1 MSSTKDS
8 SDSSSHE
15 LVQSRL
21 QKFQETNNSF
31 DRVRNEPVDYHSDG
45 EGVES
50 IQDKMQ
56 RLQQCGMSG
65 TKPKP
70 MKITCTSHSVMKD
83 NEENPTIVLESRP
96 DKMNV
101 SAMENNE
108 KVKLQPLSKV
118 ILSSHLNDEVESK
131 TETFVSETVASLNKN
146 LNPKNSKKETWSS
159 FLPTSS
165 VVTEDVLLGRSFVRE
180 PQDCEKPSIENAAIQ
195 APLIVINAESSVVD
209 YQVLSDLDNQC
220 KSIAGETVNAI
231 SSKGSYENLTEN
243 MKSLQNSNEDFNNI
257 TLDKVAESG
266 NVDDENEDIDSDFPL
281 PPPHINFTDTVPP
294 QTHIDTPAPPPTSN
308 IIEEGN
314 DKMCVADGSAEDR
327 ITRLIS
333 KYCLA
338 DGKCSLWCWK
348 GVKWIR
354 CFLSYKPKDV
364 CLLLL
369 CGIKKKLSIAM
380 LKYCCSEN
388 FRCIGEP

>member
-1 MSSTKDS
+1 MSSTKYS
-8 SDSSSHE
+8 SDSLSHE
-15 LVQSRL
+15 SVQSRL
-21 QKFQETNNSF
+21 QKFQGTNNSF
-31 DRVRNEPVDYHSDG
+31 DRVRSEPVDYHSDG

-70 MKITCTSHSVMKD
+70 MKITCTSHILMKD
-83 NEENPTIVLESRP
+83 NEDKPTIVLESRP

-108 KVKLQPLSKV
+108 KVKSQPLSEV
-118 ILSSHLNDEVESK
+118 ISSHLNDEVESK

-146 LNPKNSKKETWSS
+146 LNPKNSREETWSS

-165 VVTEDVLLGRSFVRE
+165 VVTKDVLLGRSFVRE
-180 PQDCEKPSIENAAIQ
+180 PQDCEKPSIENAATQ

-220 KSIAGETVNAI
+220 KSIAGETFNAI

-243 MKSLQNSNEDFNNI
+243 MKSLQNSNEDFDNI

-266 NVDDENEDIDSDFPL
+266 NVNDENEDIDSDFPL
-281 PPPHINFTDTVPP
+281 PPPHINFTDNMPP
-294 QTHIDTPAPPPTSN
+294 QTHIATPAPPPTPN

-314 DKMCVADGSAEDR
+314 NKMCVADGSAEDR
-327 ITRLIS
+327 IARLSS
-333 KYCLA
+333 KSCLA

-348 GVKWIR
+348 AVKWIR

-369 CGIKKKLSIAM
+369 CGIKKKVVNSYAKIL
-380 LKYCCSEN
+380 LLRK
-388 FRCIGEP
+388 F

>member
-1 MSSTKDS
+1 MSSTKYS
-8 SDSSSHE
+8 SDSLSHE
-15 LVQSRL
+15 SVQSRL
-21 QKFQETNNSF
+21 QKFQGTNNSF
-31 DRVRNEPVDYHSDG
+31 DRVRSEPVDYHSDG

-56 RLQQCGMSG
+56 RLQRCGMSG

-70 MKITCTSHSVMKD
+70 MKITCTSHILMKD
-83 NEENPTIVLESRP
+83 NEDKPTIVLESRP

-108 KVKLQPLSKV
+108 KVKSQPLSEV
-118 ILSSHLNDEVESK
+118 ISSHLNDEVESR

-146 LNPKNSKKETWSS
+146 LNPKNSREETWSS

-165 VVTEDVLLGRSFVRE
+165 VVTKDVLLGRSFVRE
-180 PQDCEKPSIENAAIQ
+180 PEDCEKPSIENAATQ

-220 KSIAGETVNAI
+220 KSIAGETFNAI

-243 MKSLQNSNEDFNNI
+243 MKSLQNSNEDFDNI

-266 NVDDENEDIDSDFPL
+266 NVNDENEDIDSDFPL
-281 PPPHINFTDTVPP
+281 PPPHINFTDNMPP
-294 QTHIDTPAPPPTSN
+294 QTHIATPAPPPTPN

-314 DKMCVADGSAEDR
+314 NKMCVADGSAEDR
-327 ITRLIS
+327 IARLIS
-333 KYCLA
+333 KSCLA

-348 GVKWIR
+348 AVKWIR

-369 CGIKKKLSIAM
+369 CGIKKKVVNSYAKIL
-380 LKYCCSEN
+380 LLRK
-388 FRCIGEP
+388 F

>member
-1 MSSTKDS
+1 MSSTKYS
-8 SDSSSHE
+8 SDSLSHE
-15 LVQSRL
+15 SVQSRL
-21 QKFQETNNSF
+21 QKFQGTNNSF
-31 DRVRNEPVDYHSDG
+31 DRVRSEPVDYHSDG

-70 MKITCTSHSVMKD
+70 MKITCTSHILMKD
-83 NEENPTIVLESRP
+83 NEDKPTIVLESRP

-108 KVKLQPLSKV
+108 KVKSQPLSEV
-118 ILSSHLNDEVESK
+118 ISSHLNDEVESK

-146 LNPKNSKKETWSS
+146 LNPKNSREETWSS
-159 FLPTSS
+159 VLPTSS
-165 VVTEDVLLGRSFVRE
+165 VVTKDVLLGRSFVRE
-180 PQDCEKPSIENAAIQ
+180 PQDCEKPSIENAATQ

-220 KSIAGETVNAI
+220 KSIAGETFNAI

-243 MKSLQNSNEDFNNI
+243 MKSLQNSNEDFDNI

-266 NVDDENEDIDSDFPL
+266 NVNDENEDIDSDFPL
-281 PPPHINFTDTVPP
+281 PPPHINFTDNMPP
-294 QTHIDTPAPPPTSN
+294 QTHIATPAPPPTPN

-314 DKMCVADGSAEDR
+314 NKMCVADGSAEDR
-327 ITRLIS
+327 IARLIS
-333 KYCLA
+333 KSCLA

-348 GVKWIR
+348 AVKWIR

-369 CGIKKKLSIAM
+369 CGIKKKVVNSYAKIL
-380 LKYCCSEN
+380 LLRK
-388 FRCIGEP
+388 F